1 MALEIA
7 VLAEIDFS
15 EPTSSKQTQEP
26 VTAEL
31 LSDAIEHIYPLL
43 PLAAFWILLGPGD
56 GFNRLLYILF
66 RPLVSLI
73 ALKDSAP
80 LYLIVLLLEVRMP
93 PFSDET
99 NLSAAVIGSTKSLD
113 AENNPFEALPS

>member
-1 MALEIA
+1 
-7 VLAEIDFS
+7 
-15 EPTSSKQTQEP
+15 
-26 VTAEL
+26 

-99 NLSAAVIGSTKSLD
+99 NLSATVIGSTQSLD
-113 AENNPFEALPS
+113 AENNPFEALPSFCYTIRSDLYWLLGASVQKISPFTST

>member
-80 LYLIVLLLEVRMP
+80 SYLIVLLLEVRMP
-93 PFSDET
+93 VLATWSIRSKNLAVYINLMFLFSPF
-99 NLSAAVIGSTKSLD
+99 
-113 AENNPFEALPS
+113 PR